1 MEREEAKRK
10 EKAFLNFA
18 ELSRTLASD
27 RSSITRDRVSDV
39 HKEKIETLIN
49 VVADWILS
57 LPVK

>member
-1 MEREEAKRK
+1 MEPEEAKT
-10 EKAFLNFA
+10 KAKALLNWA

-39 HKEKIETLIN
+39 HKEKIETLIKL
-49 VVADWILS
+49 VADWIVS